1 VHSFLYKFLYSFF
14 YIAFYFIFIFFYF
27 ILGILDRQIHAGGR
41 GGAETLQ
48 VLENVGL
55 SGGDFS

>member
-1 VHSFLYKFLYSFF
+1 MDFYIDF